1 MSAVSP
7 EPRPSLSDPGLSL
20 ALARLLG
27 LPPDEEA
34 AAAETL
40 RDALEGV
47 LRFDE
52 VDLTDV
58 EPAIVFRA
66 EEW

>member
-1 MSAVSP
+1 M
-7 EPRPSLSDPGLSL
+7 EPRPSLSDPGLPL

-27 LPPDEEA
+27 LPSAEEA
-34 AAAETL
+34 AVAETL
-40 RDALEGV
+40 RSALEGV
-47 LRFDE
+47 RRFDG

-58 EPAIVFRA
+58 EPAIVFHA

>member
-1 MSAVSP
+1 MSAMPP
-7 EPRPSLSDPGLSL
+7 EPLPSLSDPGLPL
-20 ALARLLG
+20 ALARLLD

-34 AAAETL
+34 AVAEQL

-47 LRFDE
+47 LRFDD